1 MAATV
6 EAEDALRA
14 QLYRLLS
21 RLLAAPPDRDLLA
34 LVAGMTGDDT
44 PLGRGVHAL
53 AERAGEAAPKAVA
66 NEYADLFIGIG
77 RGELVPF
84 ASYYLTGFLNEKPLA
99 RLRGEMA
106 GLGIARAADVKEPED
121 HIAALCEMMA
131 GLIEGT
137 FGDPAPLAVQRRFFE
152 RHLAPW
158 APRFFE
164 DLEGARAAGLYR
176 PVGTI
181 GSAFMAIEEAAFEG
195 SEFVRSY
202 FGDAF
207 TDLYVNTRRG
217 EMREFNSHIPPLDYA
232 WYLTTS

>member
-44 PLGRGVHAL
+44 PLGRGVRAL

-106 GLGIARAADVKEPED
+106 RLGIARAEHVKEPED

-131 GLIEGT
+131 GLIEGS
-137 FGDPAPLAVQRRFFE
+137 FDDPAPLSAQRRFFDN
-152 RHLAPW
+152 HLVAW
-158 APRFFE
+158 APQFFA
-164 DLEGARAAGLYR
+164 DLESAKAAVLYA
-176 PVGTI
+176 PVGAI
-181 GSAFMAIEEAAFEG
+181 GQAFMAIEAT
-195 SEFVRSY
+195 
-202 FGDAF
+202 AF
-207 TDLYVNTRRG
+207 TMTD
-217 EMREFNSHIPPLDYA
+217 
-232 WYLTTS
+232 

>member
-1 MAATV
+1 MQTERSAAPAPVGVAVTV
-6 EAEDALRA
+6 ETEDALRA

-21 RLLAAPPDRDLLA
+21 RLLAAPPDRDLLG
-34 LVAGMTGDDT
+34 LVAGMEGDDT
-44 PLGRGVHAL
+44 PLGRGIGAL
-53 AERAGEAAPKAVA
+53 AGRAGDVAPKAVA
-66 NEYADLFIGIG
+66 DEYADLFIGVG

-106 GLGIARAADVKEPED
+106 SLGIARAAEVKEPED

-131 GLIEGT
+131 GLIEGA

-164 DLEGARAAGLYR
+164 DLEGAQAADLYR

-181 GSAFMAIEEAAFEG
+181 GNAFTAIEEAAFAMIDE
-195 SEFVRSY
+195 
-202 FGDAF
+202 
-207 TDLYVNTRRG
+207 
-217 EMREFNSHIPPLDYA
+217 
-232 WYLTTS
+232 

>member
-1 MAATV
+1 MAVTVAT
-6 EAEDALRA
+6 EDALRA

-21 RLLAAPPDRDLLA
+21 RLLAAPPDRALLG
-34 LVAGMTGDDT
+34 LVAGMEGDET
-44 PLGRGVHAL
+44 SLGRGL
-53 AERAGEAAPKAVA
+53 ATLATRACEVAPKAA
-66 NEYADLFIGIG
+66 ADEYSDLFIGIG

-106 GLGIARAADVKEPED
+106 TLGIARAENVREPED
-121 HIAALCEMMA
+121 HIAAVCEMMA
-131 GLIEGT
+131 GLIEGA

-164 DLEGARAAGLYR
+164 DLEGAQAADLYR

-181 GSAFMAIEEAAFEG
+181 GNAFMAIEEAAFAMIDE
-195 SEFVRSY
+195 
-202 FGDAF
+202 
-207 TDLYVNTRRG
+207 
-217 EMREFNSHIPPLDYA
+217 
-232 WYLTTS
+232 